1 MKGNILDILKRQKGI
16 VSGAYLSDNLG
27 ISRVSIWKHINK
39 LRELGYTIESTSGGY
54 DFQPSPDFLYP
65 WEFPGREER
74 IHFYQETASTMDRAR
89 ELARQ
94 GCPGFTTVIAE
105 TQSKGRGRLKRS
117 WLSEKGGL
125 YFTVVLRPDMSPILS
140 YRVNFAASLVLARLL
155 RNMFSIDAGVKWPN
169 DILVDDYKLSG
180 MLSEMEAEGDI
191 VSFINIG
198 IGLNVNNDPSPK
210 EQKATSIRKLTG
222 KTSDRREIL
231 SLFLDGLEGTLTPG
245 SSDYMGMERI
255 VDEWKKYTVTLGR
268 EVTVATHGETFH
280 GTAVDVDETGAL
292 VITETS
298 GAIRKIVYGDCFH

>member
-16 VSGAYLSDNLG
+16 VSGAYLSDTLG

-39 LRELGYTIESTSGGY
+39 LRELGYGIESTSGGY
-54 DFQPSPDFLYP
+54 GFVSSPDILYP

-74 IHFYQETASTMDRAR
+74 IHFFQETESTMDRAR

-94 GCPGFTTVIAE
+94 GCPGFTTVISE

-117 WLSEKGGL
+117 WFSEKGGL

-140 YRVNFAASLVLARLL
+140 YRVNFAASLVLAKLL

-169 DILVDDYKLSG
+169 DILVDDYKLAG
-180 MLSEMEAEGDI
+180 MLSEMEAEGDV

-198 IGLNVNNDPSPK
+198 IGLNVNNDPPPK
-210 EQKATSIRKLTG
+210 ERKATSIRKLTG
-222 KTSDRREIL
+222 KASDRREIL
-231 SLFLDGLEGTLTPG
+231 SRFLDGLEGTLTPG

-255 VDEWKKYTVTLGR
+255 VDEWKQYAVTLGR
-268 EVTVATHGETFH
+268 EVTVATHGETFR

-298 GAIRKIVYGDCFH
+298 GATRKIVYGDCFH